1 MKNESEN
8 ARLERLLN
16 MRQNQ
21 PNDVFLLYA
30 LALEWMKRGDSE
42 QAIDALQRVI
52 ELDPGYLA
60 AYFQLGHLLLDQLQK
75 EVAIGIFEK
84 GIVKAHEA
92 KDLKTL
98 AELKNALL
106 NAQIDD

>member
-8 ARLERLLN
+8 ARLERLLH
-16 MRQNQ
+16 MQQNQ
-21 PNDVFLLYA
+21 PNDVFLNYA
-30 LALEWMKRGDSE
+30 LALEWLKTGDSSR
-42 QAIDALQRVI
+42 AISALERTI
-52 ELDPGYLA
+52 ELDPAYLA
-60 AYFQLGHLLLDQLQK
+60 AYYQLGQVLLDNSRK
-75 EVAIGIFEK
+75 EEAISAFEK
-84 GIVKAHEA
+84 GIQQAQQS

>member
-16 MRQNQ
+16 MQQNQ
-21 PNDVFLLYA
+21 PNDVFLHYA
-30 LALEWMKRGDSE
+30 LALEWMKTGAAE
-42 QAIDALQRVI
+42 KAIGALQRVI
-52 ELDPGYLA
+52 QLDPGYLA
-60 AYFQLGHLLLDQLQK
+60 AYFQLGHLLLDQENK
-75 EVAIGIFEK
+75 EEAILIFER
-84 GIVKAHEA
+84 GIEKAQEV

-106 NAQIDD
+106 NAQIED